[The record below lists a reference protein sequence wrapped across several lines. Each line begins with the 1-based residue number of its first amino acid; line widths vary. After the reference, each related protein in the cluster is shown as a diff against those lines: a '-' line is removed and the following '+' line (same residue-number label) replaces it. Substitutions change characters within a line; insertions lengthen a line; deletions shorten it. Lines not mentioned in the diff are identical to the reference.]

1 MAVLKEFYFSMFF
14 KLIVR
19 LALFISVSLLFV
31 INAHAQNKVED
42 NFEQY
47 YDLIYQI
54 KVGAEKAGS
63 KSSIG
68 SGFQI
73 SESGLIVTNY
83 HVISSYVQF
92 PEKNRITYES
102 HTGETGSLELVE
114 FDVIND
120 VALLQHPRPAK
131 RFLNLSSIPL
141 KKGDPIYAMGNP
153 SDFGIKLVKGPN
165 NGLADHRYDEQI
177 LFSAS
182 LNGGMSGGPALN
194 QDGDVVGVNV
204 ASAGGQL
211 SFLVPVSKVFT
222 MIESIDAL
230 EVGGFQ
236 DEIARQIKHWQRKRI
251 NELIKSDWPVET
263 FAGRGLFGKIRS
275 DFTCWGR
282 TNEDDNERRKDT
294 ITKRCFTGNVAYLDS
309 NLNTGNIIIWFK
321 KLESIDLNEMQFSQT
336 IGLGMY
342 GSNESNFENSS
353 NYQCHTDFVDQ
364 QASSSDA
371 QYNVVSTCVRRYK
384 KLEGLYDSMMRV
396 DTIKGDQ
403 AFTALIS
410 IYAVEKDQI
419 QALNRKF
426 IGEVL

>member
-1 MAVLKEFYFSMFF
+1 MFF

-19 LALFISVSLLFV
+19 LALFISVLFLFV
-31 INAHAQNKVED
+31 INTHAQNQVED

-131 RFLNLSSIPL
+131 RFLNLSSTPL

-222 MIESIDAL
+222 MIESINRL

-236 DEIARQIKHWQRKRI
+236 DEIGRQIKHWQRKRI
-251 NELIKSDWPVET
+251 NELIESDWPVET
-263 FAGRGLFGKIRS
+263 FAGRDLFGKIRS

-294 ITKRCFTGNVAYLDS
+294 ITKRCFTGNVAYLDG
-309 NLNTGNIIIWFK
+309 NLNTGNIIVWFK

-364 QASSSDA
+364 QASSNEA
-371 QYNVVSTCVRRYK
+371 EYNVVSTCVRRYK